1 MEASMADW
9 SQLPRELVVL
19 IASRIEHLSDYI
31 RFCAVCKWWLSITA
45 QENPRPRL
53 RESPWLMLPAKN
65 NNYSHQLYSPLMEDR
80 FHPIKQEEKEETCLL
95 ALGSSPDGWVCMVDQ
110 KGNIYLFNP
119 FSGSR
124 FALPP
129 FLVKKY
135 SNNVSNQGLRGLPC
149 EHLIKVAWTPD
160 PTNSGPK
167 SVVIS
172 TTKRLAVWRHSK
184 QEQYWTTF
192 WSEYA
197 PFSDIVYHEEEDM
210 FFMMSHFGCLMTFDL
225 YSLIKVACH
234 LPRPPRDISKMLIV
248 SKELRYYLAIRG
260 GPSSS
265 SSSLVLVVR
274 EIEKRKTKGFKVFEL
289 NRRRMR
295 WEPKESLED
304 DGMLFLGLN
313 SSTYHFMTGG
323 GGSKCKGN
331 RIYFTDDS
339 IGRSSYDDNLN
350 NLGRH
355 DMGVFSLD
363 DGSFEWNH
371 CRKWKGPHPIWI
383 FPNWRLPSIDF
394 EM

>member
-1 MEASMADW
+1 MFSA
-9 SQLPRELVVL
+9 
-19 IASRIEHLSDYI
+19 
-31 RFCAVCKWWLSITA
+31 
-45 QENPRPRL
+45 N
-53 RESPWLMLPAKN
+53 
-65 NNYSHQLYSPLMEDR
+65 QLYCPLEDR
-80 FHPIKQEEKEETCLL
+80 FHSIKQEEQEQPCLL
-95 ALGSSPDGWVCMVDQ
+95 ALGSSPDGWVCMVDDN
-110 KGNIYLFNP
+110 NIYLFNP

-129 FLVKKY
+129 FVVNKY

-149 EHLIKVAWTPD
+149 EHLIKVVWTPD

-167 SVVIS
+167 SVVIL

-184 QEQYWTTF
+184 QERCWTTF
-192 WSEYA
+192 WSEYT
-197 PFSDIVYHEEEDM
+197 PFSDIIYHEEEDM
-210 FFMMSHFGCLMTFDL
+210 FYMISHLGCLMTFDL
-225 YSLIKVACH
+225 YSLKLAYH
-234 LPRPPRDISKMLIV
+234 LPRPPRDISQMLIV
-248 SKELRYYLAIRG
+248 SKELRYYLAMRG
-260 GPSSS
+260 GLSSS
-265 SSSLVLVVR
+265 SSSLMLVVR

-295 WEPKESLED
+295 WECKESLGD

-313 SSTYHFMTGG
+313 SSTYHFMIGG

-339 IGRSSYDDNLN
+339 VGRSSYNNLN
-350 NLGRH
+350 DLGGH

-383 FPNWRLPSIDF
+383 FPNWQLPSIDF
-394 EM
+394 EI